1 MKKKLTLIMPSIGR
15 KPAQKYIS
23 TWQMEPLVLAVLA
36 SLTPDDWQVTI
47 QDDRVEPVDDSIEAD
62 LVGITTE
69 TYTARRAYQIAAKY
83 RKRGI
88 PVVMGGYHPTLWP
101 DEVQKYAD
109 AIVVGPAEG
118 IWEQVL
124 ADAVAGCLKKRYDG
138 PQDFPWKGIFPK
150 REVYAGKNYLPL
162 ALVEFSRGCS
172 HHCSFCSITSF
183 TRGRHYFRPP
193 EEVAEEIRRTGQ
205 KIVFLIDDNIAANPT
220 AVLDLCRALKPL
232 NIKWVTQVS
241 VEAAADPE
249 LIGAMASSGCVGVLI
264 GFESLRSDLLCSL
277 NKNSNES
284 IELYERALAQLKK
297 NNVCV
302 YATFLFGI
310 DGDDTNSFPRTL
322 EFANKHQ
329 FFLVAFNHL
338 VPFPGT
344 ALYAK
349 LEAQGRMVS
358 PAWWLEEK
366 FGFGQVPFKPMMLP
380 PEQLAEMCR
389 EYRQKFYSL
398 RSIVRRGLAPQ
409 TNMQNL
415 STLLL
420 FLTQNYYGRREVNEK
435 FGIPLGFPE
444 DNHLLEDLNQP

>member
-1 MKKKLTLIMPSIGR
+1 MKRLTLIMPSIGR
-15 KPAQKYIS
+15 KPGQDYVS

-36 SLTPDDWQVTI
+36 SLTPSDWEITI
-47 QDDRVEPVDDSIEAD
+47 QDDRVEPIDADKPAD
-62 LVGITTE
+62 LVGITVE
-69 TYTARRAYQIAAKY
+69 TYTARRAYQIAAAYK
-83 RKRGI
+83 KRGV
-88 PVVMGGYHPTLWP
+88 PVVMGGYHPSLWP
-101 DEVQKYAD
+101 DEVEKYAD

-118 IWEQVL
+118 VWAQVL
-124 ADAVAGCLKKRYDG
+124 ADAAGKCLKKRYNG
-138 PQDFPWKGIFPK
+138 SFDFPWQGVFPR
-150 REVYAGKNYLPL
+150 REVFADKKYLPL

-183 TRGRHYFRPP
+183 ARGQHYFRPP

-220 AVLDLCRALKPL
+220 AVKDLCRALKPL
-232 NIKWVTQVS
+232 NVKWVTQIS

-249 LIGAMASSGCVGVLI
+249 LIEPMAEAGCVGVLI

-277 NKNSNES
+277 NKKSNDS
-284 IELYERALAQLKK
+284 IELYEKALALLKK
-297 NNVCV
+297 NHICV

-310 DGDDTNSFPRTL
+310 DGDDASSFPRTL

-349 LEAQGRMVS
+349 LAAQGRMIS
-358 PAWWLEEK
+358 DAWWLEEN
-366 FGFGQVPFKPMMLP
+366 FRFGQVPYRPMMMP
-380 PEQLAEMCR
+380 PDELAETCR
-389 EYRQKFYSL
+389 KFRRRFYST
-398 RSIVRRGLAPQ
+398 RSIIRRGLSPQ

-415 STLLL
+415 STFAL
-420 FLTQNYYGRREVNEK
+420 FITQNYYGRREVDEK

-444 DNHLLEDLNQP
+444 ENHLLKA

>member
-1 MKKKLTLIMPSIGR
+1 MPSIGR
-15 KPAQKYIS
+15 KPDQKYVA

-36 SLTPDDWQVTI
+36 SLTPSDWEITI
-47 QDDRVEPVDDSIEAD
+47 QDDRIEPVDTNRPAD

-83 RKRGI
+83 RQRGI
-88 PVVMGGYHPTLWP
+88 PVIMGGYHPTLWP

-124 ADAVAGCLKKRYDG
+124 EDARAGKLKKRYDG
-138 PQDFPWKGIFPK
+138 KFDFPWKGIFPR
-150 REVYAGKNYLPL
+150 REVYADKKYLPL

-183 TRGRHYFRPP
+183 TKGRHYFRPP
-193 EEVAEEIRRTGQ
+193 EEVAEEIKRTGQ
-205 KIVFLIDDNIAANPT
+205 KIVFLIDDNIAANPE
-220 AVLDLCRALKPL
+220 AVFGLCQALKPL
-232 NIKWVTQVS
+232 NIKWVTQIS
-241 VEAAADPE
+241 VEAAADAK
-249 LIGAMASSGCVGVLI
+249 LIRAMAESGCVGVLI
-264 GFESLRSDLLCSL
+264 GFESLRSDLLCGL

-284 IELYERALAQLKK
+284 VELYEKALAEVKK
-297 NNVCV
+297 NNICV

-310 DGDDTNSFPRTL
+310 DGDDTSSFQRTL
-322 EFANKHQ
+322 EFSQKHQ

-349 LEAQGRMVS
+349 LAAQGRMVS
-358 PAWWLEEK
+358 DAWWLDPN
-366 FGFGQVPFKPMMLP
+366 FSFGQVPYRPQMLAP
-380 PEQLAEMCR
+380 AELAEWCR
-389 EYRQKFYSL
+389 QYRKKFYSL
-398 RSIVRRGLAPQ
+398 RSIVRRGLAPKTQ
-409 TNMQNL
+409 MHSL
-415 STLLL
+415 STMFLY
-420 FLTQNYYGRREVNEK
+420 LTQNYYGRREVDEK

-444 DNHLLEDLNQP
+444 DDHLLKS

>member
-1 MKKKLTLIMPSIGR
+1 MPSIGR
-15 KPAQKYIS
+15 KPDQKYIS

-36 SLTPDDWQVTI
+36 SLTPSDWQITI
-47 QDDRVEPVDDSIEAD
+47 QDDRIEPVDAGVPAD
-62 LVGITTE
+62 LVAITTE

-83 RKRGI
+83 RQRGV

-124 ADAVAGCLKKRYDG
+124 ADAAAGKLRQRYDG
-138 PQDFPWKGIFPK
+138 PTDFPWKGTFPR
-150 REVYAGKNYLPL
+150 REVYGDKKYLPL

-183 TRGRHYFRPP
+183 AKGKHYFRPP

-205 KIVFLIDDNIAANPT
+205 KIVFLIDDNIAANPA

-232 NIKWVTQVS
+232 GVKWVTQIS
-241 VEAAADPE
+241 VEAAADE
-249 LIGAMASSGCVGVLI
+249 MLISAMAQAGCVGVLI

-277 NKNSNES
+277 NKKSNDS

-297 NNVCV
+297 NHICV

-310 DGDDTNSFPRTL
+310 DGDNVSSFDRTL
-322 EFANKHQ
+322 EFAMKHQ

-344 ALYAK
+344 AMYAK
-349 LEAQGRMVS
+349 LAAQGRMLS
-358 PAWWLEEK
+358 PAWWLDEK
-366 FGFGQVPFKPMMLP
+366 FGFGQVPFSPTMLP
-380 PEQLAEMCR
+380 PDQLAETCR
-389 EYRQKFYSL
+389 EYRRRFYSL
-398 RSIVRRGLAPQ
+398 RSIVRRALAPQ
-409 TNMQNL
+409 TNMQNF
-415 STLLL
+415 STLML

-435 FGIPLGFPE
+435 FGIPLGFSE
-444 DNHLLEDLNQP
+444 DNHLLAP